1 MFFCISFL
9 SYCHTG
15 KLNNRTVNDFSQIYV
30 SYIADILPI
39 VNHWQD
45 ISSSLSPSCIL
56 IRSVLSTYILEFRAN
71 WNQLVCYTDAY
82 VSDFQSLSVLR
93 FLWKYYD
100 TDENNA
106 LPLTCHIPV
115 IPGLIAILALWC
127 NSYWRSSSC
136 RIGLVPTRLI
146 LPPYVNS
153 GTTFFQKYL
162 IKHSI
167 INLPSK

>member
-71 WNQLVCYTDAY
+71 WNAL
-82 VSDFQSLSVLR
+82 LSG
-93 FLWKYYD
+93 F
-100 TDENNA
+100 TN
-106 LPLTCHIPV
+106 LPLLYSFLFFPHGIRFQC
-115 IPGLIAILALWC
+115 A
-127 NSYWRSSSC
+127 
-136 RIGLVPTRLI
+136 RIYLLKHYCFIFPTRSLYQFI
-146 LPPYVNS
+146 LPYNFYQIDNLLFIILFIGVKNY
-153 GTTFFQKYL
+153 YL
-162 IKHSI
+162 NIFV
-167 INLPSK
+167 